1 MAIAMVPLAASFAY
15 AAENPGW
22 LALQG
27 VAGATRSD
35 CLSWKPISAGQ
46 SPRDCPQATDSLGL
60 LSLSPVTIRR
70 AAGDG

>member
-15 AAENPGW
+15 AAENAGW

-35 CLSWKPISAGQ
+35 CLSWKPISAGVLQ
-46 SPRDCPQATDSLGL
+46 LQQILVLQQMLPL
-60 LSLSPVTIRR
+60 LC
-70 AAGDG
+70 